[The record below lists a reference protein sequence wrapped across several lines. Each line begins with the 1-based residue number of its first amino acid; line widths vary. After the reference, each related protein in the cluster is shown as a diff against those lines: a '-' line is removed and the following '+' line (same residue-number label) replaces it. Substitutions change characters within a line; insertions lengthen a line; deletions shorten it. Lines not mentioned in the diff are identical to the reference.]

1 MNFTELVE
9 TKKREARIAN
19 IDEVRREIDKPWVQK
34 KIANHVAAFDGIMSA
49 EEVREAILTSV
60 IVASKFCKDPGKQNI
75 SEKLA
80 AEVLGLPKLPASG
93 RNSIRFTDS
102 GDIVSTAAG
111 NTKSA
116 DFIWNGY
123 YTTQKYTDCEGGA
136 QDNQRNDVID
146 FLKRGSIKHKVAAIV
161 DGAYW
166 DKYRPQ
172 LMQEFMNNPNVL
184 ITSVTEITES

>member
-9 TKKREARIAN
+9 TKKKEARIAN
-19 IDEVRREIDKPWVQK
+19 IDEVRREIDKPWVQE
-34 KIANHVAAFDGIMSA
+34 KIANHVAAFDGVMSA
-49 EEVREAILTSV
+49 EEVREAILTSI

-80 AEVLGLPKLPASG
+80 AEVLGLTKLPASG
-93 RNSIRFTDS
+93 RNSIRFNDS
-102 GDIVSTAAG
+102 GDIVSTATG

-161 DGAYW
+161 DGVYW

-172 LMQEFMNNPNVL
+172 LIQEFRNNPNVL